1 MMKQF
6 QPINSTVPRPSS
18 VGRLRLVALRPPV
31 GFQRERSQSICNPV
45 SATRTKPT
53 LGQLS
58 AKSFKI
64 YRNDLPLSTITFSN
78 GDDLPEASYYRTD
91 SQKQQSLEHAQT
103 RANSH
108 YLAKKFKPQKS
119 TESFSNNNPETM
131 KDFQ

>member
-1 MMKQF
+1 MNLF
-6 QPINSTVPRPSS
+6 QPNNSAVPRHNS
-18 VGRLRLVALRPPV
+18 VGRLRPVALRPPV

-45 SATRTKPT
+45 AATRTKPT

-78 GDDLPEASYYRTD
+78 GNDLPVASYYRTD

-103 RANSH
+103 RTNSH
-108 YLAKKFKPQKS
+108 YLAKKFKP
-119 TESFSNNNPETM
+119 
-131 KDFQ
+131 